1 MAAAVHRL
9 LEVNLLSAKGTLQ
22 RITKYHYYYS
32 KSPKN
37 VQTATIILALTF
49 IQGHTDLNHENNN
62 CLIISE
68 SEDSPTKG
76 LHDNCQSDDLDL
88 H

>member
-9 LEVNLLSAKGTLQ
+9 LEVKLLSAEGTLQ

-37 VQTATIILALTF
+37 VQTATLTIMF
-49 IQGHTDLNHENNN
+49 RITAE
-62 CLIISE
+62 
-68 SEDSPTKG
+68 
-76 LHDNCQSDDLDL
+76 
-88 H
+88 